1 MIAIET
7 DAVSSLLE
15 RISGGKTR
23 YVCQFHVQIAWPQMV
38 IHGDG
43 HYYKTGKE
51 GIRRKDGCP
60 TAEYEAS
67 KGRRLWLGLDGEI
80 DED

>member
-1 MIAIET
+1 
-7 DAVSSLLE
+7 
-15 RISGGKTR
+15 
-23 YVCQFHVQIAWPQMV
+23 MV

-51 GIRRKDGCP
+51 GLRRKDGCP